1 MKTCKVKKNIVLIYF
16 LSIICATNNLSF
28 AEQQNK
34 IHSIDTPV
42 NTLQYTYKPNGV
54 KIKSQGKNVDS
65 DKQHS
70 FNPLSFFSHN
80 QEHSIV
86 HNLQTLNSNQ
96 YSNHIHSNTNSI
108 LFLNQLVPDGN
119 IQLNFDL
126 FFDTYN
132 LQVGL
137 YDSVSM
143 QLLESQVISS
153 TSGTIFFQNV
163 TETSYFGIK
172 THTNQ
177 SISVQDLEIIS
188 TPELKQTAKA
198 PSSNVKTVIEHS
210 SSNQESNKQ
219 TNNFGA
225 DDFLPSHKHVQL
237 EIRNHQKIP
246 RNAISEQK
254 KLKNSLSDYQKPKI
268 DEIQFTHKDSHVQ
281 ILANQSFVSPI
292 LESNQDY
299 ENKPKKGSPQRQY
312 VESEQSA
319 VNEYDN
325 SNTSQD
331 KIDSIINNKQLIES
345 NQLANKQNIELAK
358 SQDTLLVN
366 KSRGKALIPLSESQN
381 TSFQAN
387 NQAKQEQATQTTEKH
402 CNKPVCSP
410 LDKYTNENSENL
422 LRDKIA
428 LDLDPKKINS
438 LSNPNFLLTGSSI
451 YKNKRVELYLERK
464 STVELLSSKLT
475 DTQGEFYFLI
485 NSNLVNNKNYKV
497 FAKIADQN
505 SVKYSLQTNF
515 IEPELQY
522 TPHKFCGMELS
533 QSDLMCPLGQIP
545 SFEFHLPETK
555 YLEVLYNSEV
565 TPAESEL
572 GETLLVKPNQA
583 YLDSMSNKSKHKMI
597 YIVRDKINPASISS
611 PVVVEFQTYMPIV
624 NPIVTPLM
632 IFLLFNILALIVNK
646 LYSNKLKNEKDQYA
660 VASMDI

>member
-366 KSRGKALIPLSESQN
+366 KSHGKALIPLSESQN